1 MSDLETA
8 IGPDEILRR
17 LPHRYPFLLVDRAE
31 RYVPGESIVGFLYTG
46 TVASEKPSVP
56 RPDTKEYVSRWAAPG
71 RTSPWQV

>member
-31 RYVPGESIVGFLYTG
+31 RYVPGESIVGFKCVSAAEPHFQGHFPENPVMPGVLII
-46 TVASEKPSVP
+46 ERWP
-56 RPDTKEYVSRWAAPG
+56 RPARS
-71 RTSPWQV
+71 